1 MSKLIFPKHGGV
13 LVNNDA
19 KVVRTVTIREK
30 GHSYV
35 VKIVRYHPGTTTRY
49 VNAGRPY
56 GYHYLDEDGA
66 VTGSNSG
73 NSHTIAECLEK
84 AARSIRENLTA
95 QRAAART
102 PSQKKR
108 DRYRANV
115 DFFRKHG
122 SARNAED
129 LARAEQVASE
139 NDWTFTW
146 DFDPEPYELGD
157 DEQHPNE
164 VLTVILKDNQGNVLA
179 SLGGIADPSREYR
192 RVVEADLAAEALTR

>member
-35 VKIVRYHPGTTTRY
+35 VKIVRYHPDTTARY

-56 GYHYLDEDGA
+56 GYHYLDEDGS

-84 AARSIRENLTA
+84 ATRSIRENLAA
-95 QRAAART
+95 QRTAART

-108 DRYRANV
+108 DRYKANV
-115 DFFRKHG
+115 AFFRKHG
-122 SARNAED
+122 SAQNAED
-129 LARAEQVASE
+129 LARAEQIASE

-146 DFDPEPYELGD
+146 DYDPEPYGLGD
-157 DEQHPNE
+157 DEQPPGE
-164 VLTVILKDNQGNVLA
+164 VLAVVLRDNQNNVLA
-179 SLGGIADPSREYR
+179 SLGGIGDPSREYR
-192 RVVEADLAAEALTR
+192 RVVEADLAAEALSR